1 MLRFLRQYNKIF
13 LGVFGVL
20 LLLAW
25 AVGGSLSQ
33 ISNYTAREG
42 TAWATIGPNNKK
54 VTLGDL
60 EKARREL
67 AVIDELKKLFP
78 QVPFVPVQGADADP
92 AHWYL
97 LTQEATEAGLVG
109 GEQDAT
115 MLLDTMAIG
124 LKPLFDAEELEA
136 NADSAAALIGARAGA
151 SSLVVRQT
159 IAKINGLSRLR
170 DLLYSTGH
178 FSDTRLRAGAAE
190 MLTAVNADIVAL
202 DAFTLTLP
210 EVPAPTDAELEAQLR
225 SYADVP
231 PPAGSARSFGYRLP
245 DRVEL
250 EWIQISEAQVRAAVE
265 QSAALDSVT
274 LKKKFAEAPEK
285 FGVPAGTQDPLVLY
299 SQYEST
305 VRKKVLDE
313 LVADRLREITK
324 FAVDAMAQTHRG
336 LKRDGNGL
344 YILPADWDSKRVNFQ
359 TLSNEIASQFKINP
373 PAYGSTGTV
382 LRSIDDLR
390 TMPGIGSATTN
401 QLGNRPLALPNIIA
415 TLKEFAKPNDIPLA
429 QVGVTLPPLAAS
441 NQDIFIARVVRVDPS
456 RPPTSI
462 DEVRDQ
468 LVRDVTAMKRFEAI
482 DAQVAALKTTADAD
496 GLFKVASDFG
506 TTVQNATGIRESNP
520 QGLQYGLKFSS
531 PLPGIGSDPEVSRDI
546 VSRTLAL
553 PRDPTTPL
561 ADIPAADRTFVI
573 SLPKKLA
580 VLVVRVTDL
589 MPLTQEDFEP
599 LVSDLRTHG
608 TLAGDGYQEAVRNLF
623 SLESLMARHNFQFS
637 REGKDAEGDE
647 AAGTTEKSA
656 EGTTKP
662 AGTTG

>member
-42 TAWATIGPNNKK
+42 TAWATIGPTNKK

-67 AVIDELKKLFP
+67 AVIDELKKLF
-78 QVPFVPVQGADADP
+78 QGVPFVPVPGADSDP

-115 MLLDTMAIG
+115 MLLDTMAAG
-124 LKPLFDAEELEA
+124 LKPLLDAEELEA
-136 NADSAAALIGARAGA
+136 NADTAAALIAARSGA
-151 SSLVVRQT
+151 SPLVVRQT
-159 IAKINGLSRLR
+159 IAKINGMARLR

-190 MLTAVNADIVAL
+190 MLTAVNADVVAL
-202 DAFTLTLP
+202 DAFALTLP

-231 PPAGSARSFGYRLP
+231 PPAGSARGFGYRLP

-250 EWIQISEAQVRAAVE
+250 EWLQISEAQVRAAVA

-274 LKKKFAEAPEK
+274 LKKKFAEAPDK
-285 FGVPAGTQDPLVLY
+285 FGVPAGTQDPLTLY

-305 VRKKVLDE
+305 VRSKVLDE
-313 LVADRLREITK
+313 LVAEKMREITK

-336 LKRDGNGL
+336 LKRDGSGL
-344 YILPADWDSKRVNFQ
+344 YVLPADWDTKRVNFQ
-359 TLSNEIASQFKINP
+359 TLSNEIATQFKINP

-390 TMPGIGSATTN
+390 TMPGVGSASTD
-401 QLGNRPLALPNIIA
+401 QFGNRPMTLPNLVA
-415 TLKEFAKPNDIPLA
+415 ALKEFAKPNDIPLTQA
-429 QVGVTLPPLAAS
+429 GIALPPLTAS
-441 NQDIFIARVVRVDPS
+441 NKDIFLVRVVRVDPS
-456 RPPTSI
+456 RAPNSI
-462 DEVRDQ
+462 DEVRDA
-468 LVRDVTAMKRFEAI
+468 LVRDVTAIKRFEAI
-482 DAQVAALKTTADAD
+482 DAQTSALKTTADAD

-506 TTVQNATGIRESNP
+506 TAVQNVAGIRETNP
-520 QGLQYGLKFSS
+520 QGLQFGIKFSS
-531 PLPGIGSDPEVSRDI
+531 SLPGIGSDPDVSRDI
-546 VSRTLAL
+546 VARTLAL
-553 PRDPTTPL
+553 PRDPATPL
-561 ADIPAADRTFVI
+561 ADLPAADRTFVI

-589 MPLTQEDFEP
+589 VPLTQEDFEP

-608 TLAGDGYQEAVRNLF
+608 SLAGDGYQEAIRNLF
-623 SLESLMARHNFQFS
+623 SLDALMARHNFKLS
-637 REGKDAEGDE
+637 REGKDAEGED
-647 AAGTTEKSA
+647 AAATDKSA
-656 EGTTKP
+656 EGATTP
-662 AGTTG
+662 AGTAG